1 MPTKVHSPTKQQA
14 ATPALAAATAVTN
27 YKRTAL
33 DFCCSSADSSR
44 NVRAQQ
50 KNCSRNTRADDRQDQ
65 RVFRRSGARFIPQIR
80 SNELF
85 HNKPHL
91 LPRSTLKRSF
101 ENAYGQG
108 CTTQP
113 CENLLA
119 TLGVCKGQFDVNL
132 LGRPNK
138 LRQWLNHN
146 TVTIIFLAP
155 RRGIEQSSQSRRGEI
170 CRDRTH

>member
-80 SNELF
+80 SNELA
-85 HNKPHL
+85 HDRNPTSCLDRSYGALRKPIRQEL
-91 LPRSTLKRSF
+91 Q
-101 ENAYGQG
+101 NAA
-108 CTTQP
+108 
-113 CENLLA
+113 L
-119 TLGVCKGQFDVNL
+119 
-132 LGRPNK
+132 
-138 LRQWLNHN
+138 
-146 TVTIIFLAP
+146 
-155 RRGIEQSSQSRRGEI
+155 GEI
-170 CRDRTH
+170 LSQP

>member
-1 MPTKVHSPTKQQA
+1 
-14 ATPALAAATAVTN
+14 
-27 YKRTAL
+27 
-33 DFCCSSADSSR
+33 
-44 NVRAQQ
+44 
-50 KNCSRNTRADDRQDQ
+50 
-65 RVFRRSGARFIPQIR
+65 
-80 SNELF
+80 
-85 HNKPHL
+85 L